1 METGQTLMATE
12 EQNKAQSNNIK
23 LSIQVSLSGLSFCSL
38 NRDAKVIEF
47 FKDVRFRRKMNPV
60 ETLAQ
65 IEKVYSEEKY
75 LDLKPSDVEILFS
88 NELYSILPEK
98 FFTEENASDF
108 LKFNTR
114 ILENDFVAHDQ
125 LPEQKLVNVYI
136 PFTNINNFFFDLYG
150 EFNYRHCVSVLV
162 EEFMEQNKD
171 QADGDKVYLNR
182 NSSGYDL
189 LVIQK
194 GQLLFSNS
202 FHCET
207 KEDFIYYLLFTA
219 EQLELDPQEFELILL
234 GNITQNSDYY
244 DIAYTYIR
252 KISFLETSFGYI
264 FDAGN
269 APPKGYRF
277 FSLLKSLE

>member
-1 METGQTLMATE
+1 MVKEKNKKQT
-12 EQNKAQSNNIK
+12 NNIK
-23 LSIQVSLSGLSFCSL
+23 LSIQVSLSGLSFCAL
-38 NRDAKVIEF
+38 NRDGNLIEF
-47 FKDVRFRRKMNPV
+47 FKDSRFRRKMNPL
-60 ETLAQ
+60 ETLQQ
-65 IEKVYSEEKY
+65 IEKVYAEEQY
-75 LDLKPSDVEILFS
+75 LNVEPAEIEIIFS
-88 NELYSILPEK
+88 NELYSIVPEK

-108 LKFNTR
+108 LKFNTK
-114 ILENDFVAHDQ
+114 ILENDFVAHDD

-136 PFTNINNFFFDLYG
+136 PFTNINNFFFDRYG
-150 EFNYRHCVSVLV
+150 EFTYRHCVTVLV
-162 EEFMEQNKD
+162 EEFLKQNKN
-171 QADGDKVYLNR
+171 QAEGEKVYLNR

-219 EQLELDPQEFELILL
+219 EQLELDPQHFELILL

-252 KISFLETSFGYI
+252 KISFLETSFGYH

-269 APPKGYRF
+269 TPPKAYRF